1 MHAIQQQAQSE
12 QLFNAAKLVMPGG
25 VNSPVRAFGS
35 VGGNPRFLRRAQ
47 GAYVYDV
54 DGCRYVDLVGSW
66 GPAIAGHAHPQVIK
80 AVSDTAAD
88 GISFGACCPLE
99 TQLAEIIVDALPSI
113 EMVRF
118 VNSGTEA
125 TMSALR
131 LARAATGRT
140 KTLKFLGGY
149 HGHVDSLLVAA
160 GSGATTFGSPDSAG
174 VPKAFADTT
183 LLAPYNDLQAVS
195 QVLDQQGTDVAAII
209 VEPIAGN
216 MGYVEPRDD
225 FLLGL
230 RSICDKHGSLLIFDE
245 VMTGFRTA
253 WGGYQNI
260 CGVRPDLTCL
270 GKVIGGGMPVAA
282 YAGSAK
288 LMKQVS
294 PLGQV
299 YQAGTLSGNP
309 VGMAAGIS
317 TLGLCREPGFYE
329 SLAGKSKRLT
339 EGLADAA
346 NQAGI
351 AVQTGYT
358 GGMVGLAFSTKRVCN
373 FDDAK
378 ACNHELFARFF
389 HAMLDLGV
397 WLPPSSFEALFVSAA
412 HDDDAIDAVLVAA
425 SKSFA
430 KVSS

>member
-1 MHAIQQQAQSE
+1 MHTIQQQAQSE

-54 DGCRYVDLVGSW
+54 DDCRYVDLVGSW

-80 AVSDTAAD
+80 AVSDTAVD

-113 EMVRF
+113 DMVRF

-160 GSGATTFGSPDSAG
+160 GSGAATFGSPDSAG
-174 VPKAFADTT
+174 VPEAFANTT

-216 MGYVEPRDD
+216 MGYVEPQDD

-230 RSICDKHGSLLIFDE
+230 RSLCDKHGSLLIFDE

-253 WGGYQNI
+253 WGGFQNI

-282 YAGSAK
+282 YAGSAE

-329 SLAGKSKRLT
+329 SLTAKSKRLT

-351 AVQTGYT
+351 AIQTGYT

-373 FDDAK
+373 FDDAR

-389 HAMLDLGV
+389 HAMLDHSV
-397 WLPPSSFEALFVSAA
+397 WLPPSSYEAMFVSAA